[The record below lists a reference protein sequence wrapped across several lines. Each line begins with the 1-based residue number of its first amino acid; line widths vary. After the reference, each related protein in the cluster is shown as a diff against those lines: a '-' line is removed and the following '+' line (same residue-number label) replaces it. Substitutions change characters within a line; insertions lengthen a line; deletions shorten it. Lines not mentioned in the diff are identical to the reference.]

1 MSIESLIPWRRQTSL
16 TSRPMTEEIF
26 PSITSIQREMNRIF
40 NSIGAFDPVAPRLT
54 AFGEEASGFFYPE
67 IEMSETDSRI
77 EVTAELP
84 GVSEKDIDVTLSPD
98 GTSLSIKGEKRSS
111 TEQQEK
117 DYYYAERS
125 YGAFRRTMNLP
136 SPVNHDKVNARFKN
150 GVLSI
155 SLKKSDAGAKAVK
168 HIDIKK

>member
-16 TSRPMTEEIF
+16 ASRPMTEEFF
-26 PSITSIQREMNRIF
+26 PSITSIQREMNRMF
-40 NSIGAFDPVAPRLT
+40 NSIGAFDAVAPRLT

-67 IEMSETDSRI
+67 IEMSESANRI

-98 GTSLSIKGEKRSS
+98 GTSLSIKGEKKSS
-111 TEQQEK
+111 TEEQEK

-125 YGAFRRTMNLP
+125 YGAFRRTMSLP
-136 SPVNHDKVNARFKN
+136 SPVNPDKVDARFKN

-155 SLKKSDAGAKAVK
+155 SLKKSGAGAKAAK